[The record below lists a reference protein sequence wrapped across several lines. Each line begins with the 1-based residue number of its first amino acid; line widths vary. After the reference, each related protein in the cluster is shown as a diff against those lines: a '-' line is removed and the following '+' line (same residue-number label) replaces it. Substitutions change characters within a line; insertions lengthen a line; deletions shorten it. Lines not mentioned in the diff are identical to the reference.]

1 MVSTG
6 SKGYAFLYLFA
17 WICWSAAQPP
27 IPVPISP
34 VSAAFTNDEACNSLS
49 LNKTKME
56 IEEVLSN
63 QVNPYLNQR
72 YGKPRNCGGPG
83 WTEVVDLDMSNDSME
98 CPDNFTLFSSPVRS
112 CGRSGS
118 QTSVTASF
126 TVKHSYTNIC
136 GTIVGIQKGSTDG
149 FGPTFFDSNPL
160 QYVDGTI
167 IWHGSSYSQGHIWTF
182 AAASQQLATNIR
194 LGCPCSYEQWNFN
207 LPTFVGSN
215 YFCDSGNSGAFTH
228 STIFLDNP
236 LWDGK
241 GCISNSTCCQFNE
254 PPVFYRDLAQ
264 SSEDNLKMSIVLNS
278 PPGEEDIYLTKM
290 KLYVY

>member
-1 MVSTG
+1 MRSA
-6 SKGYAFLYLFA
+6 KGCVILYVFA
-17 WICWSAAQPP
+17 WIYWSAAQSAIPAP
-27 IPVPISP
+27 IFP
-34 VSAAFTNDEACNSLS
+34 VSAAFTNDKSCNSLG

-56 IEEVLSN
+56 IEEVLNN
-63 QVNPYLNQR
+63 QVDPYLTQR

-83 WTEVVDLDMSNDSME
+83 WTEVLDVDMSNDSME
-98 CPDNFTLFSSPVRS
+98 CPTGFTLFSSPVRS
-112 CGRSGS
+112 CGRPGS
-118 QTSVTASF
+118 VNSVTASF

-149 FGPTFFDSNPL
+149 FGPTFYDSRPMH
-160 QYVDGTI
+160 YVDGII

-182 AAASQQLATNIR
+182 AAAPRQLATNMR

-207 LPTFVGSN
+207 KPTFVGSN
-215 YFCDSGNSGAFTH
+215 YFCDSGNSGNFSH

-254 PPVFYRDLAQ
+254 PPVFYRELEQ
-264 SSEDNLKMSIVLNS
+264 SSGDNLKMTILFTTT
-278 PPGEEDIYLTKM
+278 PDEEDIYLTKM